1 MALDKE
7 QYLIESMLSNGDLYS
22 KCNSILKYEYF
33 QPDFQPL
40 VKFIL
45 SYSENYNN
53 IPSLDLI
60 EAETGL
66 ILSNRNITKDAFKY
80 LADEIEEFCK
90 SQAFEH
96 AFAKSIP
103 LMREGKRGQCIELMQ
118 EALTIS
124 LEKDLGLD
132 YFDNYA
138 DRLNRLAENQIYQS
152 TGYHELDELLGGGLV
167 KGQMIVFSGNSG
179 AGKSMTLS
187 NIGLNLIE
195 DKLLVLYISLELSQ
209 DLIFLRNN
217 GLLNGHNQADWKEQI
232 SETVQTLD
240 NCKNDGYGDMFIK
253 YMESGT
259 NSNSVKSYLK
269 EFELQHGKLPDVLML
284 DYLDIAGAN
293 NGISGDNVSL
303 KDKNV
308 SEEFRNLANEYD
320 MYFLTASQQNRSAIG
335 IIEPDQSHIAGGL
348 TKANTADF
356 WFSIIASDQM
366 KADGVIKYQC
376 IKARSSDGVG
386 KGAILKWTPGSSR
399 IKNMDD
405 DTIAKSIMDM
415 KSVKRKNNN
424 HDESHSNGNSS
435 LIDITRG
442 K

>member
-1 MALDKE
+1 
-7 QYLIESMLSNGDLYS
+7 
-22 KCNSILKYEYF
+22 
-33 QPDFQPL
+33 
-40 VKFIL
+40 
-45 SYSENYNN
+45 
-53 IPSLDLI
+53 
-60 EAETGL
+60 
-66 ILSNRNITKDAFKY
+66 
-80 LADEIEEFCK
+80 
-90 SQAFEH
+90 
-96 AFAKSIP
+96 
-103 LMREGKRGQCIELMQ
+103 
-118 EALTIS
+118 
-124 LEKDLGLD
+124 
-132 YFDNYA
+132 
-138 DRLNRLAENQIYQS
+138 
-152 TGYHELDELLGGGLV
+152 
-167 KGQMIVFSGNSG
+167 
-179 AGKSMTLS
+179 
-187 NIGLNLIE
+187 
-195 DKLLVLYISLELSQ
+195 
-209 DLIFLRNN
+209 
-217 GLLNGHNQADWKEQI
+217 
-232 SETVQTLD
+232 
-240 NCKNDGYGDMFIK
+240 MFIK